1 MTIESFQEIVDF
13 IMENRGD
20 SSFINM
26 SQDDIRDTVI
36 TALNT
41 DTCIIHRGIDKEID
55 GCLFWEIH
63 KYIPLK
69 IEISQ
74 CISKGRWILIDML
87 REFCCLMPCI
97 FICFAKR
104 KKMSKTINY
113 NNPRRLLRLMERQE
127 IYGKS

>member
-13 IMENRGD
+13 IRENRGD

-26 SQDDIRDTVI
+26 SIEDINDIVI
-36 TALNT
+36 MALNT
-41 DTCIIHRGIDKEID
+41 DTCIIHRGKDKEID
-55 GCLFWEIH
+55 GCFFWDIK

-69 IEISQ
+69 IEITQ

-87 REFCCLMPCI
+87 REFGCLVPI
-97 FICFAKR
+97 NFLLYAKR

-113 NNPRRLLRLMERQE
+113 NNPRRLLRLIERQC
-127 IYGKS
+127 YGKR